1 MSRYFFAAL
10 GESPGEKQLSRRG
23 WMRHRLRHGKRRRGT
38 YAAAATLAGCGLV
51 AGVGAA
57 GAAQQAADT
66 PVAVVDTRYEPADL
80 PIDTGDTVTWNTSSQ
95 AVHNVE
101 GENYTGPGG
110 AAVAQAWN
118 DYKTPLASSGSQS
131 YTFVQPGT
139 YTYYCLVHPEQMRG
153 TIVVTGDPVEP
164 TPTPTPTA
172 TATASP
178 TVTPTV
184 TPTATPT
191 PTPTASGGTS
201 TSSSGS
207 TTPAPANIAGSD
219 RTAPALS
226 GLSLKAIRRG
236 ARVRFKLSEPAT
248 VTLSVKKR
256 GTSKVVRSMRL
267 QARPG
272 TRTVTVRSARLTP
285 GRYTVELR
293 ARDATGN
300 SSSLLRSNLRI
311 RRK

>member
-1 MSRYFFAAL
+1 
-10 GESPGEKQLSRRG
+10 
-23 WMRHRLRHGKRRRGT
+23 MRHRLRHGKRRRGT
-38 YAAAATLAGCGLV
+38 YAAAATLVACGLV

-66 PVAVVDTRYEPADL
+66 PVAVVDTRYEPADVS
-80 PIDTGDTVTWNTSSQ
+80 IDTGDTVTWNTTSQ

-118 DYKTPLASSGSQS
+118 DYKTPLVSSGSQS

-153 TIVVTGDPVEP
+153 TIEVTGDPVEP
-164 TPTPTPTA
+164 TPTPSATPTTTPSA
-172 TATASP
+172 
-178 TVTPTV
+178 TPTTTPSA
-184 TPTATPT
+184 TPTATPG
-191 PTPTASGGTS
+191 ASGSPPPADGRV
-201 TSSSGS
+201 
-207 TTPAPANIAGSD
+207 TPAPAGIAATD

-226 GLSLKAIRRG
+226 GLSLTAIRRG

-248 VTLSVKKR
+248 VTLTVKKR

-272 TRTVTVRSARLTP
+272 TRTVTVRSARLKR

-300 SSSLLRSNLRI
+300 SSSLLRSDLRI